1 MSLTNY
7 VPLIDGFI
15 NYDWSKTPRQFRM
28 VVDKARLVKLVRNA
42 DSVRHHSLGL
52 DTDMTPQKT
61 ALVNDIRANLSL
73 DDCKIAV
80 TFNGLDL
87 FIVGIVSDN
96 GVDATA
102 NWLEAFEK
110 EAKA

>member
-1 MSLTNY
+1 MSLTNN

-15 NYDWSKTPRQFRM
+15 NYDWSETPRQFRM

-42 DSVRHHSLGL
+42 DSIRHHSLGL

-61 ALVNDIRANLSL
+61 ALVSDIRANRAL
-73 DDCKIAV
+73 DGASIAV

-87 FIVGIVSDN
+87 FIVGVVSGN
-96 GVDATA
+96 GVDATES
-102 NWLEAFEK
+102 WLEAFE
-110 EAKA
+110 AGQ